1 MKYNYIKTD
10 KKEHQLLL
18 TLARP
23 EKRNAFTP
31 TMVNEVAHAL
41 ETANNDPMI
50 KVVLLKAEGPVFC
63 AGMDLKAFQN
73 PDVDVANP
81 AIENRDISLGE
92 VFERLTKPSIAII
105 EGDVIAGA
113 FLFVLGCTY
122 AYSRREVRFRLPE
135 LALGIFPMQVM
146 AGLLKVMP
154 RKKVLQ
160 LCLNTDYFSSNIALQ
175 YGIVDGFLEET
186 DVDGIIASFADVRV
200 EALQE
205 GIAALRDLEEV
216 APKDRFAFLK
226 ERLERLRKNN

>member
-10 KKEHQLLL
+10 KKEHQFLL

-122 AYSRREVRFRLPE
+122 AYCRREVRFRLPE

-154 RKKVLQ
+154 RKKALQ
-160 LCLNTDYFSSNIALQ
+160 LCLETDYFSSDKAKE
-175 YGIVDGFLEET
+175 YGIIDGYVDEVDLDEE
-186 DVDGIIASFADVRV
+186 VARFGEVRV

-205 GIAALRDLEEV
+205 GFAAMSDLEGV
-216 APKDRFAFLK
+216 AAADRFSFLK
-226 ERLERLRKNN
+226 QRLERLR

>member
-10 KKEHQLLL
+10 KKEHQFLL

-146 AGLLKVMP
+146 ASLLKVMP
-154 RKKVLQ
+154 QKKVLQ

-226 ERLERLRKNN
+226 ERLERLR

>member
-1 MKYNYIKTD
+1 MHYKYIKTA
-10 KKEHQLLL
+10 KQGYQFIL

-41 ETANNDPMI
+41 EEANQDPAI

-73 PDVDVANP
+73 PEADVTNP
-81 AIENRDISLGE
+81 AIVNRDISLGE
-92 VFERLTKPSIAII
+92 VFDRLTKPSIAVV

-113 FLFVLGCTY
+113 FLFALGCTY
-122 AYSRREVRFRLPE
+122 TYCKRDVRFRLPE
-135 LALGIFPMQVM
+135 LVLGIFPMQVM
-146 AGLLKVMP
+146 ASLLKVMP
-154 RKKVLQ
+154 QKKVLQ
-160 LCLNTDYFSSNIALQ
+160 LCLNTDYFSSDTALQ

-186 DVDGIIASFADVRV
+186 DLEGIIASFANFRV
-200 EALQE
+200 EVLQE